1 MSRPARLTPTNV
13 REVVADALGASP
25 EAMAVVVELTG
36 TVAADDAPA
45 LCRRSRHRV
54 AVNVPSGQFS
64 K

>member
-1 MSRPARLTPTNV
+1 
-13 REVVADALGASP
+13 
-25 EAMAVVVELTG
+25 MAVVVELTG